1 MIEVEFVTVHDF
13 IDGSW
18 KIIEKLIDHR
28 LIFQSFC
35 IFTSKLIILNLIS
48 VKRGKGI
55 VVDQRDEIA
64 KSRKSNL
71 IIVLYQPHH
80 YLNWSLI
87 CNHFNHLLT
96 VDDQIVLIDCLNQH
110 RTQILNY
117 WSTVWRPYFMLI
129 FNLLDDC
136 SHYIQFYRQFLLL
149 RAWSFV
155 YIKVQKQLNSIGNS
169 HMLRMVDEI
178 MENSRLTVNSIDC
191 LLVSIIEQTKVSPEK
206 VSCQ

>member
-80 YLNWSLI
+80 YLN
-87 CNHFNHLLT
+87 
-96 VDDQIVLIDCLNQH
+96 
-110 RTQILNY
+110 
-117 WSTVWRPYFMLI
+117 
-129 FNLLDDC
+129 
-136 SHYIQFYRQFLLL
+136 
-149 RAWSFV
+149 
-155 YIKVQKQLNSIGNS
+155 
-169 HMLRMVDEI
+169 
-178 MENSRLTVNSIDC
+178 
-191 LLVSIIEQTKVSPEK
+191 
-206 VSCQ
+206 